1 VRARQLYGRLAPS
14 RPFSAGGGGHGDHA
28 NLRGIATLMRPN
40 LLLKSVNAIL
50 FEVWDPIG
58 VRSID
63 AAWPQDEYDS
73 YAPGVVALV
82 KRGASDHAIADHLGT
97 VEQERMGI
105 ASTAPEHRLKVARL
119 VRASVEGFERSGGG
133 RRTRGRT

>member
-1 VRARQLYGRLAPS
+1 MAAWRRAALFQPAAAPTAIM
-14 RPFSAGGGGHGDHA
+14 R

-58 VRSID
+58 VRSVD
-63 AAWPQDEYDS
+63 AAWPQDEYES
-73 YAPGVVALV
+73 YAGGVVALV
-82 KRGASDHAIADHLGT
+82 TRGASDRAIADHLGT
-97 VEQERMGI
+97 LEQERMGI
-105 ASTAPEHRLKVARL
+105 ASSALEHRLSVARL

-133 RRTRGRT
+133 

>member
-1 VRARQLYGRLAPS
+1 MRARQLYGPLVSS
-14 RPFSAGGGGHGDHA
+14 RPFSAGGGGRCDHA
-28 NLRGIATLMRPN
+28 ATLRNLRGIATVMGPN
-40 LLLKSVNAIL
+40 LLLKSVNTIL

-63 AAWPQDEYDS
+63 AAWPQDEYES
-73 YAPGVVALV
+73 YAPGVVALL

-105 ASTAPEHRLKVARL
+105 ASSALEHRLSVARL
-119 VRASVEGFERSGGG
+119 VRALVEDSERSGG
-133 RRTRGRT
+133 R